1 MPSPKRATRAASP
14 RSDGDHIP
22 VITSRDALLMLEA
35 EQGPVE
41 WEPRFDAVSELVF
54 TILSQHNS
62 DVNAL
67 RAYDSLSDAFGSWE
81 HVADADP
88 DDIAR
93 IIWNGGL
100 SRIKA
105 PRIKAVLQDIR
116 ERRGSLDLDFLGEM
130 PLEDAKQWLREL
142 PGVGPK
148 TAAIVLSFALG
159 MPAMPVDTHIHRV
172 SRRLGLIGPKV
183 TADQAHDILESS
195 VSPEQVFAFH
205 VHLIA
210 HGRQVCRARRPLC
223 DRCVLS
229 KDCPSA
235 FKV

>member
-1 MPSPKRATRAASP
+1 
-14 RSDGDHIP
+14 
-22 VITSRDALLMLEA
+22 MLEA

-81 HVADADP
+81 QVADADP

-116 ERRGSLDLDFLGEM
+116 ERRGLAG
-130 PLEDAKQWLREL
+130 PGL
-142 PGVGPK
+142 PGR
-148 TAAIVLSFALG
+148 AA
-159 MPAMPVDTHIHRV
+159 
-172 SRRLGLIGPKV
+172 
-183 TADQAHDILESS
+183 
-195 VSPEQVFAFH
+195 PE
-205 VHLIA
+205 
-210 HGRQVCRARRPLC
+210 GRQAVAATNSRGSVPRRRPSCCRLRWGC
-223 DRCVLS
+223 RRCPWTRTS
-229 KDCPSA
+229 TA
-235 FKV
+235 

>member
-1 MPSPKRATRAASP
+1 MPSSKRTRRAASP
-14 RSDGDHIP
+14 KSDGDHTP
-22 VITSRDALLMLEA
+22 AITSLDALLALEA

-62 DVNAL
+62 DLNAF
-67 RAYDSLSDAFGSWE
+67 RAYDSLRDAFGEWE
-81 HVADADP
+81 HVAEADP
-88 DDIAR
+88 EDIAR
-93 IIWNGGL
+93 VIWNGGL

-116 ERRGSLDLDFLGEM
+116 ERRGSLDLDFLAEM
-130 PLEDAKQWLREL
+130 PLEDAKAWLREL

-195 VSPEQVFAFH
+195 VPPELVFALH
-205 VHLIA
+205 VHIIA

-229 KDCPSA
+229 ERCPSA
-235 FKV
+235 FRV

>member
-1 MPSPKRATRAASP
+1 MPSTKRAARAASP
-14 RSDGDHIP
+14 ASDGDRSP
-22 VITSRDALLMLEA
+22 GLTSIDALLALEA
-35 EQGPVE
+35 EQGPAE

-62 DVNAL
+62 DLNAF
-67 RAYDSLSDAFGSWE
+67 RAYDSLRDAFGSWE
-81 HVADADP
+81 RVADADP
-88 DDIAR
+88 EDIVR
-93 IIWNGGL
+93 VIWNGGL
-100 SRIKA
+100 SRVKA

-116 ERRGSLDLDFLGEM
+116 ERRGSLDLDFLRDL

-183 TADQAHDILESS
+183 TAEQAHDILESS
-195 VSPEQVFAFH
+195 VPPERVFALH
-205 VHLIA
+205 VHIIA

-223 DRCVLS
+223 DRCVLQER
-229 KDCPSA
+229 CPSA
-235 FKV
+235 FRV

>member
-1 MPSPKRATRAASP
+1 MPSPKRAKRDASP
-14 RSDGDHIP
+14 KSDGDHTP
-22 VITSRDALLMLEA
+22 SITSLDALLILEA

-62 DVNAL
+62 DVNAF
-67 RAYDSLSDAFGSWE
+67 RAYDSLRDAFGDWE
-81 HVADADP
+81 RVADADS
-88 DDIAR
+88 DHIAR
-93 IIWNGGL
+93 VIWNGGL

-130 PLEDAKQWLREL
+130 PLEEAKQWLREL

-195 VSPEQVFAFH
+195 VPPERVFALH
-205 VHLIA
+205 VHIIA
-210 HGRQVCRARRPLC
+210 HGRQVCRARRPMC

-229 KDCPSA
+229 ERCPSA
-235 FKV
+235 FRV

>member
-1 MPSPKRATRAASP
+1 MPSPKRATRAASLE
-14 RSDGDHIP
+14 SDGDRSP
-22 VITSRDALLMLEA
+22 GLTSLDALLALEA
-35 EQGPVE
+35 EQGPVK

-62 DVNAL
+62 DVNAF
-67 RAYDSLSDAFGSWE
+67 RAYDSLRDAFGSWE
-81 HVADADP
+81 DVADADP
-88 DDIAR
+88 EDIAR
-93 IIWNGGL
+93 VIWNGGL

-116 ERRGSLDLDFLGEM
+116 ERCGSLDLDFLAAM
-130 PLEDAKQWLREL
+130 PLEEAKQWLREL
-142 PGVGPK
+142 DGVGPK

-195 VSPEQVFAFH
+195 VPPERVFALH
-205 VHLIA
+205 VHIIA

-223 DRCVLS
+223 DKCVLS
-229 KDCPSA
+229 ERCPSA
-235 FKV
+235 FRV

>member
-1 MPSPKRATRAASP
+1 MPSPRRATRAASP
-14 RSDGDHIP
+14 ASDDNPGP
-22 VITSRDALLMLEA
+22 GLTSLDALLKLEA
-35 EQGPVE
+35 EQGPAE
-41 WEPRFDAVSELVF
+41 WEPRFDPVSELVF

-62 DVNAL
+62 DVNAF
-67 RAYDSLSDAFGSWE
+67 RAYDSLRDAFGSWE
-81 HVADADP
+81 RVADADP

-93 IIWNGGL
+93 VIWNGGL

-116 ERRGSLDLDFLGEM
+116 DRRGSLDLGFLGEL

-195 VSPEQVFAFH
+195 VPPERVFALH
-205 VHLIA
+205 VHIIA

-229 KDCPSA
+229 EGCPSA
-235 FKV
+235 FRV

>member
-1 MPSPKRATRAASP
+1 MPSPKRAKGAASP
-14 RSDGDHIP
+14 ESDSERSPG
-22 VITSRDALLMLEA
+22 ITSRDVLHLLEA

-41 WEPRFDAVSELVF
+41 WEPRFDPVSELVF

-67 RAYDSLSDAFGSWE
+67 RAFESLRDAFGSWE
-81 HVADADP
+81 RVADADP
-88 DDIAR
+88 EDIAR
-93 IIWNGGL
+93 VIWNGGL
-100 SRIKA
+100 SRVKA

-116 ERRGSLDLDFLGEM
+116 ERRGSLELDFLGEL
-130 PLEDAKQWLREL
+130 PLEEAKLWLRDL

-183 TADQAHDILESS
+183 TADQAHDLLESS
-195 VSPEQVFAFH
+195 VAPERVFALH

-210 HGRQVCRARRPLC
+210 HGRQVCRRAG
-223 DRCVLS
+223 RCATGA
-229 KDCPSA
+229 C
-235 FKV
+235 

>member
-1 MPSPKRATRAASP
+1 MPSPKRATRDASP
-14 RSDGDHIP
+14 KSDGDNTP
-22 VITSRDALLMLEA
+22 AITSLDALLMLEA
-35 EQGPVE
+35 EQGPAE
-41 WEPRFDAVSELVF
+41 WEPRSDAVSELVF

-62 DVNAL
+62 DVNAF
-67 RAYDSLSDAFGSWE
+67 RAYDSLRDAFGDWE
-81 HVADADP
+81 RVAEADP
-88 DDIAR
+88 DHIAR
-93 IIWNGGL
+93 VIWNGGL

-183 TADQAHDILESS
+183 TADQAHDILEPS
-195 VSPEQVFAFH
+195 VPPERVFALH
-205 VHLIA
+205 VHIIA
-210 HGRQVCRARRPLC
+210 HGRQVCRARRPMC

-229 KDCPSA
+229 ERCPSA
-235 FKV
+235 FRV

>member
-1 MPSPKRATRAASP
+1 MPLPKSAVRAAP
-14 RSDGDHIP
+14 P
-22 VITSRDALLMLEA
+22 VTDVDRTPAITTNDALLALEA
-35 EQGPVE
+35 EQGAVE

-67 RAYDSLSDAFGSWE
+67 RAFESLRDAFGSWE
-81 HVADADP
+81 RVAEADP

-93 IIWNGGL
+93 VIWNGGL

-116 ERRGSLDLDFLGEM
+116 ERRGSLDLDFLGGL
-130 PLEDAKQWLREL
+130 PLEEAKQWLREL

-183 TADQAHDILESS
+183 TAEQAHDILESA
-195 VSPEQVFAFH
+195 VAPERVFSLH
-205 VHLIA
+205 VHIIA

-223 DRCVLS
+223 EVCVLRER
-229 KDCPSA
+229 CPSA
-235 FKV
+235 YRV

>member
-1 MPSPKRATRAASP
+1 MPSPKRATRAAP
-14 RSDGDHIP
+14 PESDGDRTP
-22 VITSRDALLMLEA
+22 RLTSLDVINALEA
-35 EQGPVE
+35 EQGPAE

-62 DVNAL
+62 DVNAF
-67 RAYDSLSDAFGSWE
+67 RAYESLRDAFGSWE
-81 HVADADP
+81 RVADADP
-88 DDIAR
+88 EDIASV
-93 IIWNGGL
+93 IWNGGL

-116 ERRGSLDLDFLGEM
+116 ERRGSLDLDFLGAL
-130 PLEDAKQWLREL
+130 PLEEAKQWLREL

-183 TADQAHDILESS
+183 TAEQAHDILESS
-195 VSPEQVFAFH
+195 VPPERVFALH
-205 VHLIA
+205 VHIIA

-223 DRCVLS
+223 ERCVLQ
-229 KDCPSA
+229 KRCPSA
-235 FKV
+235 FRV

>member
-35 EQGPVE
+35 EQGPVD

-81 HVADADP
+81 QVADADP

-116 ERRGSLDLDFLGEM
+116 ERRGSLDLDFLGDM